1 MPTFFYFL
9 EICHET
15 CLFHSPPNY
24 IIPFSFKIWVTRMY
38 PIYTQNF
45 NYFNYF
51 NKKMHADLT
60 PSRKHAY
67 YNNIYISNCAKIFL
81 QCVIYF

>member
-51 NKKMHADLT
+51 NKKNARRPYTLT
-60 PSRKHAY
+60 KT
-67 YNNIYISNCAKIFL
+67 
-81 QCVIYF
+81 CVL